1 MLKRQYYIN
10 RLAEDFRLCREN
22 GTDPAAEIRIG
33 RRKFISNCISQLMYD
48 KPYVH
53 AGFSIEPM
61 IERLKSQGI
70 ADEKITIK
78 PRREYEIDL
87 GETKITIKMRFDSR
101 YGQISKMVL
110 QEQFD
115 EIDIS
120 DKNPDDIADIIVAIG
135 SSYADWNSEWDSI
148 ADEAMRLSKKQDVER
163 ISLETLIASKL
174 KGSGIEYMLEHK
186 KTKSTLT
193 VKVGNRKL
201 SMDISHRRLVE
212 TCVNLLPTIRDA
224 MEKLNAITDEI
235 SIEPASTKDIWT
247 KS

>member
-33 RRKFISNCISQLMYD
+33 RRKFISNCISQLMYE
-48 KPYVH
+48 KPYAH
-53 AGFSIEPM
+53 EGFSIEPM
-61 IERLKSQGI
+61 LERLKSQGI
-70 ADEKITIK
+70 ADENITIK

-87 GETKITIKMRFDSR
+87 GDTKIAIKVRFDTR
-101 YGQISKMVL
+101 YGQVSKMVL
-110 QEQFD
+110 QDQFE
-115 EIDIS
+115 EIGIS
-120 DKNPDDIADIIVAIG
+120 DKNPDDIADIIVSIG
-135 SSYADWNSEWDSI
+135 NLYAEWNREWDSI
-148 ADEAMRLSKKQDVER
+148 ADEAMRLSKTQDVER
-163 ISLETLIASKL
+163 MSLETLIASKL

-186 KTKSTLT
+186 KTKSILT
-193 VKVGNRKL
+193 VKVGNRKI

-212 TCVNLLPTIRDA
+212 TCVNLLPTIRNA
-224 MEKLNAITDEI
+224 MEKLNAIPDEI

>member
-1 MLKRQYYIN
+1 MLKRQYYIS
-10 RLAEDFRLCREN
+10 RLAEDIRRCREN
-22 GTDPAAEIRIG
+22 GTDLAAEIRIG
-33 RRKFISNCISQLMYD
+33 RRKYISNCISQLMYD
-48 KPYVH
+48 KPYAH
-53 AGFSIEPM
+53 DGFSIDPM
-61 IERLKSQGI
+61 IERMKSLGV

-110 QEQFD
+110 QDQFD

-120 DKNPDDIADIIVAIG
+120 DKKPDDIADIIVAIG
-135 SSYADWNSEWDSI
+135 SSYAEWNREWDSI
-148 ADEAMRLSKKQDVER
+148 ADEAIRLSKKQDVER

-186 KTKSTLT
+186 KIKSTLT
-193 VKVGNRKL
+193 VKVGNRKI

-212 TCVNLLPTIRDA
+212 TCVNLLPSIRDA
-224 MEKLNAITDEI
+224 MEKLNAIPDEI

>member
-110 QEQFD
+110 QDQFD

-235 SIEPASTKDIWT
+235 SIEPASTKETWT
-247 KS
+247 IS

>member
-1 MLKRQYYIN
+1 M
-10 RLAEDFRLCREN
+10 F
-22 GTDPAAEIRIG
+22 EI
-33 RRKFISNCISQLMYD
+33 
-48 KPYVH
+48 
-53 AGFSIEPM
+53 
-61 IERLKSQGI
+61 GI
-70 ADEKITIK
+70 ADKTPE
-78 PRREYEIDL
+78 
-87 GETKITIKMRFDSR
+87 
-101 YGQISKMVL
+101 
-110 QEQFD
+110 
-115 EIDIS
+115 
-120 DKNPDDIADIIVAIG
+120 DIADIIVAIG
-135 SSYADWNSEWDSI
+135 NSYTTWNSEWDSI
-148 ADEAMRLSKKQDVER
+148 ADEAMRQSKQQDVER

-193 VKVGNRKL
+193 VKVGNRKI